1 MLSIFKKLFAK
12 SPPKAVYSAPRRAQP
27 SEPTVPMP
35 SVEVAHLSLSVIVN
49 NLSEE
54 MKGLIRQAPAET
66 ATVALPVP
74 TIMKQLPT
82 GCVKISLASLH
93 RQAHG
98 VFVPL
103 AAGDKRTVDVP
114 LAEVFRHVS
123 PRSLKRRPDQRVFDL
138 PENGFNLFGNSAN
151 PYEIAPS
158 DEEEQAPA
166 DSTVLDLASDLP
178 EAFKSQGSSGLRGSE
193 RKSGGTLGT
202 LPAPKSDSAGAV
214 NSMRVVAPPSG
225 LVAVANS
232 KTALEPAAP
241 TKNDGP
247 PVKLSIFAISEG
259 WPEEVRSHLEEA
271 GHSEASLAIPMGLL
285 SQGVAKG
292 RVIFTWSQI
301 SSWVEPEGVG
311 MGAIDENTSL
321 AIPLKIAAPAFLAAS
336 KQSRG
341 KRKSVE
347 FDESI
352 PALFSGGDLPPPR
365 HISSPAP
372 ELPGMEMPLPES
384 EGAPEPGAELG
395 MSEVSDVS
403 DRSDALQE
411 PDAHPTDT
419 IHLVNSP
426 AAPESEASPDREIQF
441 HESTP
446 VPHSGKIP
454 ETIGEALGEPH
465 KLDWTPSEIVQAT
478 VKLPGVSG
486 AVVALQ
492 EGLQVA
498 SSLPDGVKSEVVA
511 AFLPQIF
518 ARLNQY
524 AGEMKLGEVDD
535 LLFTT
540 HGAHCQVYRLGFVYF
555 AVLGRPGESLPWHEL
570 RLISEELA
578 RQTNK

>member
-12 SPPKAVYSAPRRAQP
+12 SPPKAVYAAPRRAQP
-27 SEPTVPMP
+27 SEPTVPIP
-35 SVEVAHLSLSVIVN
+35 LVEVAHLSLSVIVN
-49 NLSEE
+49 SLSEE
-54 MKGLIRQAPAET
+54 MKVLIRQAPAET

-103 AAGDKRTVDVP
+103 VAGDKRTVDVP
-114 LAEVFRHVS
+114 LAEIFRHVS
-123 PRSLKRRPDQRVFDL
+123 PRSLKRRADQRIFDL
-138 PENGFNLFGNSAN
+138 PENGFNLFGNAAN
-151 PYEIAPS
+151 PYEIAPT
-158 DEEEQAPA
+158 DEDEQPPA
-166 DSTVLDLASDLP
+166 DSTVLDLTPDVPGSLKLQGGGPGSRVP
-178 EAFKSQGSSGLRGSE
+178 EKRT
-193 RKSGGTLGT
+193 GGTLGA
-202 LPAPKSDSAGAV
+202 LPAPKPVSPGGI
-214 NSMRVVAPPSG
+214 NPMRVVAPPSN

-232 KTALEPAAP
+232 KPPLEPGIP
-241 TKNDGP
+241 PKNDGP
-247 PVKLSIFAISEG
+247 PVTLSLSAVAEA

-271 GHSEASLAIPMGLL
+271 CNSEASLAVPMSLL
-285 SQGVAKG
+285 SQAVAKG
-292 RVIFTWSQI
+292 RVVFTWGQVCGWI
-301 SSWVEPEGVG
+301 EPEPVALGD
-311 MGAIDENTSL
+311 IDENTSL

-336 KQSRG
+336 KQTRAT
-341 KRKSVE
+341 RKSVR

-365 HISSPAP
+365 HISVPGP
-372 ELPGMEMPLPES
+372 ELPAMEAPLLE
-384 EGAPEPGAELG
+384 AE
-395 MSEVSDVS
+395 
-403 DRSDALQE
+403 RA
-411 PDAHPTDT
+411 PDAPHVESDTSDQSDHTANAHGLDT
-419 IHLVNSP
+419 IHLADSP
-426 AAPESEASPDREIQF
+426 VSPEPEAAPALELQLHDPAPA
-441 HESTP
+441 
-446 VPHSGKIP
+446 PHHAKLP
-454 ETIGEALGEPH
+454 ETVGEAFGDPH
-465 KLDWTPSEIVQAT
+465 KFDWTPSEIVQST

-498 SSLPDGVKSEVVA
+498 SSLPDGVKSDVVA

-540 HGAHCQVYRLGFVYF
+540 HGAHCQIYRLGFVYF